1 MECLKCKVPND
12 KGRKFCR
19 MCGAPLGM
27 YCERC
32 GTVNHMED
40 KFCGTCGMALIS
52 LAGDDVLSGR
62 VEQNIPRQYKAR
74 EIDEMLTLRK
84 KVEKEKEDVQTF
96 SQNDIDQLFD

>member
-19 MCGAPLGM
+19 MCGAPLGL

-40 KFCGTCGMALIS
+40 KFCGMCGLALMS
-52 LAGDDVLSGR
+52 LVSDEDVPGR
-62 VEQNIPRQYKAR
+62 YEQNLPRQYTAR
-74 EIDEMLTLRK
+74 EIEDMLILRRK
-84 KVEKEKEDVQTF
+84 IDSEKGQVKSF
-96 SQNDIDQLFD
+96 SQDDIDQLFH

>member
-27 YCERC
+27 YCEKC
-32 GTVNHMED
+32 GTVNHIED
-40 KFCGTCGMALIS
+40 KYCGTCGKALIS

-62 VEQNIPRQYKAR
+62 VEQNMPRQYKPR
-74 EIDEMLTLRK
+74 EIEELLALRK
-84 KVEKEKEDVQTF
+84 KVEKEKDVVQAYSQT
-96 SQNDIDQLFD
+96 DIDQLFH